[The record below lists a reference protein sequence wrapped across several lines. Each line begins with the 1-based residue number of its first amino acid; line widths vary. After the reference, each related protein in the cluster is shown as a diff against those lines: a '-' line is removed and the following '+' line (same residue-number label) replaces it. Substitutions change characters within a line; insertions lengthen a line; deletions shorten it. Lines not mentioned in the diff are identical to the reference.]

1 MDHHH
6 IMPVLYLSALF
17 LLAPAVSS
25 YYEYPT
31 KVLYLRDLGT
41 KYTGEE
47 VSLTAEVLTYAG
59 EECRDCRVWFYVESP
74 YWEGDNWVGYTPYS
88 SISKSG
94 LYTLKWKIVPGMPE
108 GTYTYYAQV
117 KDMDGNAMSDLSP
130 GYSFKIIKETMRARI
145 LGLWPVDDSPA
156 GADINLLAHVEN
168 TGDAAL
174 DCNCRV
180 IFHVSA
186 ETAEGTQTYDAGY
199 RPCTIDDFS
208 GNQDVLPVG
217 AGRWYK
223 QPWHLP
229 FLSGKYT
236 YYATVEYKDREIN
249 EIPPTYSF
257 KVFEPRKAS
266 IASILP
272 VRDAHT
278 GSAVVLGATV
288 ENTADIVLADGCRIE
303 YYVKGPAKGGLSL
316 EGPAGYSDCAE
327 KTGRL
332 APLYYKEK
340 RNYSIRWT
348 PPLTGN
354 YSYKAVVKYL
364 GQEISPWST
373 EEGFRAGDDIT
384 ATATTPQHITGNTSM
399 GPDTQ
404 PPEKESKNITIPKA
418 LQEQLP
424 PQEPTPALS
433 TLAAPAAPIKSIKNR
448 EENNSTTNSQ
458 PKVVGDA
465 TLINPGNPL
474 ISMISITAALSASLY
489 MAYRGSMHL
498 KGS

>member
-1 MDHHH
+1 
-6 IMPVLYLSALF
+6 MP
-17 LLAPAVSS
+17 
-25 YYEYPT
+25 
-31 KVLYLRDLGT
+31 D
-41 KYTGEE
+41 
-47 VSLTAEVLTYAG
+47 
-59 EECRDCRVWFYVESP
+59 
-74 YWEGDNWVGYTPYS
+74 
-88 SISKSG
+88 
-94 LYTLKWKIVPGMPE
+94 
-108 GTYTYYAQV
+108 
-117 KDMDGNAMSDLSP
+117 
-130 GYSFKIIKETMRARI
+130 RI
-145 LGLWPVDDSPA
+145 LCKRA
-156 GADINLLAHVEN
+156 
-168 TGDAAL
+168 
-174 DCNCRV
+174 C
-180 IFHVSA
+180 
-186 ETAEGTQTYDAGY
+186 
-199 RPCTIDDFS
+199 
-208 GNQDVLPVG
+208 
-217 AGRWYK
+217 
-223 QPWHLP
+223 
-229 FLSGKYT
+229 
-236 YYATVEYKDREIN
+236 
-249 EIPPTYSF
+249 
-257 KVFEPRKAS
+257 
-266 IASILP
+266 
-272 VRDAHT
+272 
-278 GSAVVLGATV
+278 
-288 ENTADIVLADGCRIE
+288 
-303 YYVKGPAKGGLSL
+303 KGGLSL